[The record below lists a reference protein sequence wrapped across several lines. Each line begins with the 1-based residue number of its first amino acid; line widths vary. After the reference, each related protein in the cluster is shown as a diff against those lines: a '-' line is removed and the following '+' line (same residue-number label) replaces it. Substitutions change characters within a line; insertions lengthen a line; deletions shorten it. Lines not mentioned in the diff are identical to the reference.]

1 MTNSQLILKAKEAL
15 KNSYSPY
22 SRFKVGAALLTKSGR
37 VCLGTNIENA
47 SFGATV
53 CAERVALFS
62 AVASGEKEFS
72 KIAIV
77 AETDGEIQDEC
88 FPCGICRQT
97 LVEFCDKDF
106 VVVLGED
113 KEYTL
118 DELFPNSFNL

>member
-1 MTNSQLILKAKEAL
+1 MTNSQLVSKAKEAL

-22 SRFKVGAALLTKSGR
+22 SRFKVGAALLAKSGK
-37 VCLGTNIENA
+37 VYVGTNIENA

-62 AVASGEKEFS
+62 AVANGEKEFE

-77 AETDGEIQDEC
+77 AQKNGKIQGEC

-97 LVEFCDKDF
+97 LVEFCDENF

-113 KEYTL
+113 KENTL
-118 DELFPNSFNL
+118 GELFPNSFNL

>member
-1 MTNSQLILKAKEAL
+1 MTNSQLISKAKQAL
-15 KNSYSPY
+15 NNSYSPY
-22 SRFKVGAALLTKSGR
+22 SRFKVGAALLTKSGN
-37 VCLGTNIENA
+37 VYVGTNIENS

-62 AVASGEKEFS
+62 AVASGEKEFL

-77 AETDGEIQDEC
+77 AEKDGEIQNEC

-106 VVVLGED
+106 VVVLGEN

-118 DELFPNSFNL
+118 DELFPNAFNL

>member
-37 VCLGTNIENA
+37 VYLGTNIENA
-47 SFGATV
+47 SFSATV

-62 AVASGEKEFS
+62 AIANGEKEFS

-77 AETDGEIQDEC
+77 AEKDGEIQDEC

-106 VVVLGED
+106 VVVSGED

-118 DELFPNSFNL
+118 LELFPNSFNL

>member
-15 KNSYSPY
+15 ENSYSPY

-37 VCLGTNIENA
+37 VYLGTNIENA

-62 AVASGEKEFS
+62 AVANGEKEFS

-77 AETDGEIQDEC
+77 GEKDGEIQDEC

-106 VVVLGED
+106 SVVLGED

-118 DELFPNSFNL
+118 LELFPNSFNL

>member
-1 MTNSQLILKAKEAL
+1 MTNSQLISKAKQAL
-15 KNSYSPY
+15 NNSHSPY
-22 SRFKVGAALLTKSGR
+22 SRFKVGAALLTKSGN
-37 VCLGTNIENA
+37 VYVGTNIENS

-62 AVASGEKEFS
+62 AIASGEKEFL

-77 AETDGEIQDEC
+77 AEKDGETQNEC

-106 VVVLGED
+106 VVVLGEN

-118 DELFPNSFNL
+118 NELFPNAFNL

>member
-22 SRFKVGAALLTKSGR
+22 SSFKVGAALLTKSGR
-37 VCLGTNIENA
+37 VYLGTNIENA
-47 SFGATV
+47 SFSATV

-77 AETDGEIQDEC
+77 AEKDGETQDEC

-106 VVVLGED
+106 SVVLGED

-118 DELFPNSFNL
+118 LELFPNSFIL